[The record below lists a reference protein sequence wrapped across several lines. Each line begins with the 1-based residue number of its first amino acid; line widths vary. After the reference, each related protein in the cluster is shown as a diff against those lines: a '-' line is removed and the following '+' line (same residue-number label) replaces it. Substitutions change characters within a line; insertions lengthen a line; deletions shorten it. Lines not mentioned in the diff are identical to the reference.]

1 MYVKQCPVS
10 KEIKVKFWYPAYGN
24 AYSRTPESCMEVVGS
39 GCDPFVAEI
48 TYLHLD
54 GIILGI
60 GRIVAP

>member
-1 MYVKQCPVS
+1 M
-10 KEIKVKFWYPAYGN
+10 EMRIHALIG
-24 AYSRTPESCMEVVGS
+24 TPESCMEVVGS